1 MSQVLNTNVP
11 SLLAQRALASST
23 NAMSKSI
30 QRLSTGFRI
39 NSAQDDA
46 AGLAIADR
54 MTAQIRGMDQAAR
67 NANDGISLA
76 QVAEGAME
84 ETTNMLQRMRELA
97 IQSAN
102 GSNSDTDRKS
112 IQAEITQITQA
123 MDQIAANTQF
133 NGQKLLDGSF
143 TNGSFQVGAN
153 ANETINFSIGS
164 MNSKALGGIVTA
176 TGDNVTDTATTTT
189 TIAMGTGAATTI
201 NTSANYAGSKT
212 GQDETS
218 AYAKAAAINDA
229 EITGLKARASTSG
242 SAVLGSI
249 GGTAGDTYSLTINGT
264 SIFNEQDVSTAL
276 TNEQLLNAI
285 NKNSDL
291 TGVVGSIVD
300 GNMTLTAADGRNI
313 DISEGGTNF
322 TAGANG
328 MSSATGSFDG
338 DTAGTV
344 TVRGKITL
352 DSQFNESITLG
363 GDFVN
368 LSLSASITSDNL
380 GVGVIDVST
389 QAGAQTAITRIDAA
403 LETIDSNRANLG
415 AIQNRFD
422 STILNLQSVS
432 DSTSAAKSRIK
443 DTDFAVE
450 MAALTK
456 NQILQ
461 QAGTA
466 MLSQANSMPQSVLS
480 LLG

>member
-11 SLLAQRALASST
+11 SLLAQRALSSST
-23 NAMSKSI
+23 SAMSKSI

-39 NSAQDDA
+39 NSARDDS

-54 MTAQIRGMDQAAR
+54 MTSQIRGMDQAAR

-102 GSNSDTDRKS
+102 GSNSDTDRAS
-112 IQAEITQITQA
+112 IQAEITQLTSE

-143 TNGSFQVGAN
+143 TNASFQVGAN
-153 ANETINFSIGS
+153 ANETINFSIGA
-164 MNSKALGGIVTA
+164 MNSKAIGGIVTA
-176 TGDNVTDTATTTT
+176 TGSDVTSTATTTL
-189 TIAMGTGAATTI
+189 TIALGTDAATTI
-201 NTSANYAGSKT
+201 NTSANYVGSQT

-218 AYAKAAAINDA
+218 AYAKTAAINDA
-229 EITGLKARASTSG
+229 NITGLSATASTSG
-242 SAVLGSI
+242 SAIVGSI
-249 GGTAGDTYSLTINGT
+249 GGGAGDTYSLTINGT
-264 SIFNEQDVSTAL
+264 SIFNDQDASTAL
-276 TNEQLLNAI
+276 TNAQLLNAI
-285 NKNSDL
+285 NANSTT
-291 TGVVGSIVD
+291 TGVVGSLVD
-300 GNMTLTAADGRNI
+300 GTMTLKAEDGRNI

-322 TAGANG
+322 VGGTNG
-328 MSSATGSFDG
+328 MSSATGSFNG

-344 TVRGKITL
+344 TVRGQITVNAT
-352 DSQFNESITLG
+352 DSITFG

-368 LSLSASITSDNL
+368 LGLNSSITSDNL
-380 GVGVIDVST
+380 GIGVIDVST
-389 QAGAQTAITRIDAA
+389 QAGAQAAISRIDAA
-403 LETIDSNRANLG
+403 LETVDSNRANLG

-422 STILNLQSVS
+422 STISNLQSVS
-432 DSTSAAKSRIK
+432 DSTSAARSRIK

-456 NQILQ
+456 SQILQ

>member
-1 MSQVLNTNVP
+1 
-11 SLLAQRALASST
+11 
-23 NAMSKSI
+23 MSKSI

-54 MTAQIRGMDQAAR
+54 MTSQIRGMDQAAR

-112 IQAEITQITQA
+112 IQAEITQLTLE
-123 MDQIAANTQF
+123 MDQVAANTQF

-153 ANETINFSIGS
+153 ANETINFSIGA

-176 TGDNVTDTATTTT
+176 TGTDVTATATTST
-189 TIAMGTGAATTI
+189 TITMGTGAATTI
-201 NTSANYAGSKT
+201 NTSANYTGSYN
-212 GQDETS
+212 GQDATS
-218 AYAKAAAINDA
+218 AYAKTAAINDA
-229 EITGLKARASTSG
+229 KITGLSATASTSG
-242 SAVLGSI
+242 SAILGSI
-249 GGTAGDTYSLTINGT
+249 GGGAGDTYNLTINGT
-264 SIFNEQDVSTAL
+264 SIFNNQDASTAL
-276 TNEQLLNAI
+276 TNAQLLNAI
-285 NKNSDL
+285 NSNSGT
-291 TGVVGSIVD
+291 TGVVGSLVD

-322 TAGANG
+322 VAGTNG
-328 MSSATGSFDG
+328 MSSTTGSFAG
-338 DTAGTV
+338 DSVGTV
-344 TVRGKITL
+344 TVRGQITL
-352 DSQFNESITLG
+352 NATESITLG

-368 LSLSASITSDNL
+368 LSLNSSITSDNL

-389 QAGAQTAITRIDAA
+389 QAGAQTAITRIDSA
-403 LETIDSNRANLG
+403 LQTIDSNRANLG